1 MRGNGKMQNKTTLQL
16 LNGIING
23 VAILCTKTE
32 TQMDESETEKIKQ
45 IIDEYKAEIIRRT
58 EAKSE

>member
-1 MRGNGKMQNKTTLQL
+1 MQDKTTLQL

-32 TQMDESETEKIKQ
+32 TPMDELETERIKKK
-45 IIDEYKAEIIRRT
+45 IDEYKTEIIRRT
-58 EAKSE
+58 EEKSK

>member
-1 MRGNGKMQNKTTLQL
+1 MQNKTTLQL

-32 TQMDESETEKIKQ
+32 TPMDESETEKIKK